1 MGQGTVLN
9 SSKGKRDR
17 ENGLFGRFNGNSRE
31 PLVSVTIPMYNS
43 ARFIRRTVESVLQQ
57 TYRNFE
63 LLVYDDNSQDES
75 YEIVEAIGDPRIR
88 LVRNPENLGP
98 EGNWNKAVS
107 EVRGKYVKLICGD
120 DILYP
125 DCLAKQVAVFEDH
138 RNSGVSLV
146 CGQRTVIDADD
157 NALIR
162 KINFIDHGR
171 HEAAEVSRKII
182 RMGTNILGEPVCG
195 LYPASL
201 LEGVRYNATVPYTID
216 LDFWMQLLKKGDL
229 YMIEEPLCAF
239 RISEES
245 WSSRIG
251 DLRYHQFL
259 EFMDRTAS
267 DSSFEVTDLD
277 MFIGRINCAVHS
289 MTSTVGFKLF
299 A

>member
-1 MGQGTVLN
+1 MGRSTVLN
-9 SSKGKRDR
+9 RDIRKGDAGSMVVGQH
-17 ENGLFGRFNGNSRE
+17 NGHGRE

-75 YEIVEAIGDPRIR
+75 FGIVQAIRDPRIR
-88 LVRNPENLGP
+88 LVRNHENLGP

-120 DILYP
+120 DMLYP
-125 DCLAKQVAVFEDH
+125 DCLAKQVAVLEDP

-162 KINFIDHGR
+162 KINFIDQGR
-171 HEAAEVSRKII
+171 HEASEVSRKII

-195 LYPASL
+195 LYPARL
-201 LEGVRYNATVPYTID
+201 LEGTRYNATVPYTID

-229 YMIEEPLCAF
+229 YMIGEPLCAF

-277 MFIGRINCAVHS
+277 LFIGRINCAVHS